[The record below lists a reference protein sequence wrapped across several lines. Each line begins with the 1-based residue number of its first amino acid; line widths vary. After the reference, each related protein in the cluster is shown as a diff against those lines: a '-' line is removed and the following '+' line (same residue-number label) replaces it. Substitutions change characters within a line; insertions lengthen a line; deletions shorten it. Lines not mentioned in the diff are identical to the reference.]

1 MPKNDSLNKC
11 VEFLLSNKKIKESDT
26 KDIKMVYR
34 TIQITDVKLFCELK
48 KELIENGWIA

>member
-1 MPKNDSLNKC
+1 MIKTKSFNQC
-11 VEFLLSNKKIKESDT
+11 VEFLLFKKQIKESDT

-34 TIQITDVKLFCELK
+34 TIEMTNVKLFCELK